1 MNDSVC
7 VTISDYTMASDKVKN
22 IIFYFPY
29 RGVGG
34 VSVLFLRLGKLLA
47 GHMNVY
53 YVDFLDG
60 YMAKRLPPK
69 AKLIPFGSEALYPQ
83 NSVFIFQ
90 TVAPWNLVDNDRF
103 PVDSKVIFWNLFP
116 YNLNPNLFLG
126 ITGSWIKRLVA
137 RVANVLSF
145 PRRRKLS
152 LLLDY
157 LEKRKSIVFMDG
169 ENLSTTEKLFRT
181 QLSRPIFL
189 PVVTDVPT
197 NQRWRSHRGD
207 RETLRAAWIGRV
219 EDFKVPIL
227 RHLILRLEA
236 VSVKIPITMIIIGE
250 GIALEEIKG
259 LSKPCQ
265 NLTFEFRGEVST
277 DNLTTVLTEDID
289 ILFAMGT
296 SALEGAKHGVPTVLL
311 DYSYKEISGL
321 YRFRYIFSARE
332 YNLAEEISYCHFEKR
347 CTLGEVLALVRHQP
361 DMVSEMCFNHWDMY
375 HNPNRGYQNFLNTA
389 DQAEA
394 TVGELRKLGFFS
406 ADIASRTIKAAR
418 NRYLPKSE
426 NAGIGAG

>member
-1 MNDSVC
+1 MNDSVH
-7 VTISDYTMASDKVKN
+7 VTISDYATASDKTKN

-29 RGVGG
+29 RSVGG

-83 NSVFIFQ
+83 NSVFVFQ
-90 TVAPWNLVDNDRF
+90 TVAPWNLVDNDKF

-137 RVANVLSF
+137 RVANVLSI
-145 PRRRKLS
+145 PRKQKLGS
-152 LLLDY
+152 LLDY
-157 LEKRKSIVFMDG
+157 LANSKSVVFMDG
-169 ENLSTTEKLFRT
+169 ENLSTMEKLFSKR
-181 QLSRPIFL
+181 LSSPIFL

-197 NQRWRSHRGD
+197 NQRWRSQRGD
-207 RETLRAAWIGRV
+207 REILRAAWVGRV
-219 EDFKVPIL
+219 EDFKIPIL
-227 RHLILRLEA
+227 RHLITRLEA
-236 VSVKIPITMIIIGE
+236 VSVEIPITMIIIG
-250 GIALEEIKG
+250 GGTALDEIKG
-259 LSKPCQ
+259 LSKTCQ
-265 NLTFEFRGEVST
+265 NLTFEFRGEVSP
-277 DNLTTVLTEDID
+277 DNLTTVLTEEID

-332 YNLAEEISYCHFEKR
+332 YNLAEEISDCHFEKR
-347 CTLGEVLALVRHQP
+347 CTLVEVLALIRYRP
-361 DMVSEMCFNHWDMY
+361 DLVSEMCFNHWDMN
-375 HNPNRGYQNFLNTA
+375 HNPKRWSQNFLATIE
-389 DQAEA
+389 QAEA
-394 TVGELRKLGFFS
+394 TVGELRKFGFFS

-426 NAGIGAG
+426 TAGIGAG